1 MEIAM
6 TIPAKNK
13 AGAGKSAARAAR
25 KEGLVPAVIYG
36 GSSEPEMVAI
46 DPRPIWKGLNE
57 RGFVAKVMEL
67 DVDGTKVNVLPR
79 DVQFDRV
86 TDQPIHVDFMRV
98 DADTTVKVRILVD
111 FVNEMDSPGLKRGAV
126 LNVVRHSV
134 EVRCKAGEIP
144 TKFDADLAG
153 LNINDAVKYSM
164 VQVSGNVTPTIVGRD
179 FVIATVTAP
188 SALKRQM
195 MDQAAAEASEEAA
208 AE

>member
-36 GSSEPEMVAI
+36 GSAEPEMVAI

-57 RGFVAKVMEL
+57 RGFFAKVMEL

-98 DADTTVKVRILVD
+98 DADTTVKVKIPVD
-111 FVNEMDSPGLKRGAV
+111 FVNELDSPGLKRGAV

-195 MDQAAAEASEEAA
+195 MDAAAAASAEAA
-208 AE
+208 EE

>member
-1 MEIAM
+1 MDIAM
-6 TIPAKNK
+6 TIPAKAK
-13 AGAGKSAARAAR
+13 PGAGKTAAKAAR

-36 GSSEPEMVAI
+36 GAADPEMVAI

-57 RGFVAKVMEL
+57 RGFFAKVMALE
-67 DVDGTKVNVLPR
+67 VDGKQMNVLPR

-98 DADTTVKVRILVD
+98 DPETIVKVRVPVD
-111 FVNEMDSPGLKRGAV
+111 FVNEADSPGLKRGAV

-153 LNINDAVKYSM
+153 LQINDAVKYS
-164 VQVSGNVTPTIVGRD
+164 VGAGQR
-179 FVIATVTAP
+179 
-188 SALKRQM
+188 
-195 MDQAAAEASEEAA
+195 
-208 AE
+208 